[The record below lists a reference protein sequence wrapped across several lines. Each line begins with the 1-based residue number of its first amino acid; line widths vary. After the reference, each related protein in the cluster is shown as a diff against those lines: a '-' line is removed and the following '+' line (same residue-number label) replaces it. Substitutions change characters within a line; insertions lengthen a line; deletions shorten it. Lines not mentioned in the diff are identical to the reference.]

1 MSDAGFTPLF
11 NSPPGG
17 TSPDSLKIVPGG
29 SANQSFQPL
38 TPHTS
43 GAPTAGAKP
52 ACGPQPIITVK
63 KDKDRVT
70 RISIKCGCGQVI
82 ELECQY

>member
-11 NSPPGG
+11 NSPQGG
-17 TSPDSLKIVPGG
+17 AGSDCLKILPAGN
-29 SANQSFQPL
+29 ANQGFQPL
-38 TPHTS
+38 TPQVPAGS
-43 GAPTAGAKP
+43 VPGAKQP
-52 ACGPQPIITVK
+52 CAPQPVITVK

-82 ELECQY
+82 ELDCQY